1 MKKTIIA
8 VFAVLAV
15 ASVAG
20 AQEAAWNFEGRN
32 GAAVPLPTMER
43 AIMPQRL
50 VSMDGMSEEK
60 LGALL
65 KKAARSQNKSTI
77 TCSFA
82 GPINLGDMIC
92 GSECCLVDMDNDG
105 EGDTTDCHP
114 IMPCF
119 PVEKPDTKTARKPK
133 ISEDCVF
140 SCSSAEYGCLDL
152 CQTISQS
159 VVDNCKGDN
168 CAELAR
174 AGLEKCEGMCFTG
187 AAHCLKGCVDSK
199 RPARTKGR

>member
-20 AQEAAWNFEGRN
+20 AQETGWNFEGRN
-32 GAAVPLPTMER
+32 GATVPMPTMER
-43 AIMPQRL
+43 AGTPQRL

-65 KKAARSQNKSTI
+65 KKAARGQNKSTI

-82 GPINLGDMIC
+82 GPILLGDMVC

-105 EGDTTDCHP
+105 EGDTTECHP
-114 IMPCF
+114 IEPCF
-119 PVEKPDTKTARKPK
+119 PAEKPDTKAAGKQKANPVTGLVSALKKAGKTRGPY
-133 ISEDCVF
+133 EDCINYCIDAWQDCNGDKCGDDYQRCINV
-140 SCSSAEYGCLDL
+140 CDK
-152 CQTISQS
+152 
-159 VVDNCKGDN
+159 VVNN
-168 CAELAR
+168 
-174 AGLEKCEGMCFTG
+174 
-187 AAHCLKGCVDSK
+187 
-199 RPARTKGR
+199 